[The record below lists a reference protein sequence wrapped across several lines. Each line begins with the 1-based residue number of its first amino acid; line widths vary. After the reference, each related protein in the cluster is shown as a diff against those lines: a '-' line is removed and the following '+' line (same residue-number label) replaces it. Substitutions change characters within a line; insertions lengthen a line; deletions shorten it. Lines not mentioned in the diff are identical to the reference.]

1 MSLKRC
7 VSKAKIS
14 YRIAVDEG
22 IDKEH
27 THVPSMVLQPF
38 IENAIWHGLMHK
50 DGEGLINVSISEDDD
65 ILRCVIEDNGVGR
78 EKALEMQEKSM
89 LKNKS
94 LGLKITEQR
103 LRLLN
108 RRELKDL
115 IRITDLK
122 DSMSRALGTRV
133 DINIPIA

>member
-1 MSLKRC
+1 
-7 VSKAKIS
+7 
-14 YRIAVDEG
+14 
-22 IDKEH
+22 
-27 THVPSMVLQPF
+27 MVLQPF